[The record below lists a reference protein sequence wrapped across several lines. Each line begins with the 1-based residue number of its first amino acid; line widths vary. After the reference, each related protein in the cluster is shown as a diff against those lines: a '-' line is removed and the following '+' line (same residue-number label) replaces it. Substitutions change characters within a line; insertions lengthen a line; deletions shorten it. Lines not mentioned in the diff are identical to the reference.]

1 MTYLRLLST
10 GKQSN
15 VSDAKK
21 NHCLGRKGTLP
32 LICLTTLNF
41 MVYIYQKFNTFKACC
56 TIIQTYHSSVF
67 STFVFDSSSLLV
79 YPDMETLTLSDLNIV
94 Q

>member
-21 NHCLGRKGTLP
+21 KIIVWDESLFGTKRNIAVDL
-32 LICLTTLNF
+32 LNN
-41 MVYIYQKFNTFKACC
+41 IKF
-56 TIIQTYHSSVF
+56 HG
-67 STFVFDSSSLLV
+67 LH
-79 YPDMETLTLSDLNIV
+79 LSEI
-94 Q
+94 

>member
-21 NHCLGRKGTLP
+21 KKIIVWDESLFGTKRNIAVDL
-32 LICLTTLNF
+32 LNN
-41 MVYIYQKFNTFKACC
+41 IKF
-56 TIIQTYHSSVF
+56 HG
-67 STFVFDSSSLLV
+67 LH
-79 YPDMETLTLSDLNIV
+79 LSEI
-94 Q
+94 